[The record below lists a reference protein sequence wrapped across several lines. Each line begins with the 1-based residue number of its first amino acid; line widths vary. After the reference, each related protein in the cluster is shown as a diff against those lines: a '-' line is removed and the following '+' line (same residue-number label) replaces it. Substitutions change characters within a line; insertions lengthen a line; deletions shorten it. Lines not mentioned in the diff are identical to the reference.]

1 MAGRGRRTKELATLA
16 ATECACEGLRRAA
29 RAVSRLYATG
39 LAPFGLTATQFAIL
53 VALHLHARV
62 PLTRLA
68 ERLILD
74 RTSLYRAIA
83 PLARR
88 RAVQIDAGVTARERA
103 ATLTAEGGRLIA
115 VALPAWE
122 ATQDRLLQILGNRR
136 WRALQVAL
144 QDLVPLVQSIEASA
158 KRRTPRRRG
167 RA

>member
-1 MAGRGRRTKELATLA
+1 MAA
-16 ATECACEGLRRAA
+16 AECACEGLRRAA

-39 LAPFGLTATQFAIL
+39 LAPFRLTATQFAIL
-53 VALHLHARV
+53 VALQLHPRV

-88 RAVQIDAGVTARERA
+88 RAVRIEAGVTARERA
-103 ATLTAEGGRLIA
+103 ATLTAEGDRLIA
-115 VALPAWE
+115 AALPAWE
-122 ATQDRLLQILGNRR
+122 ATQRRLLHRLGDRR
-136 WRALQVAL
+136 WRALQSAL
-144 QDLVPLVQSIEASA
+144 RDVVPLVQSIEASA
-158 KRRTPRRRG
+158 SAARRPPRSRRRA